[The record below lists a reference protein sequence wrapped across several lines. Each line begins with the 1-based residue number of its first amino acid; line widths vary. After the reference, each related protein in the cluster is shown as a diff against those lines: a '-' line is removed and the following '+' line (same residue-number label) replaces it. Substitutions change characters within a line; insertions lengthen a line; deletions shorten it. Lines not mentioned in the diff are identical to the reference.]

1 MPTIKWMTS
10 IPVAE
15 SADLHALAQSINIEL
30 SIKGEIVWLR
40 GEAESEEALLEID
53 QRLRSIPGALRYR
66 VVEASLLQPIDRLL
80 PTCVEPEGPWHS
92 AASML
97 RVELPSAGL
106 GGQKPDEVE
115 LRLVRTATSEANSTL
130 TPSILECEFAAWSQW
145 ALQSSE
151 ARLSALAFACD
162 ESGHA
167 IIRGLPLP
175 PLAGKRWIE
184 YDNVAVEVGHSWK
197 PAISVETLNRSL
209 SVTSEAI
216 HFFETDG
223 RQRVLDQSSFVM
235 ATRSSIRST
244 AESIGGAT

>member
-15 SADLHALAQSINIEL
+15 SADLHALAQSVNFQL
-30 SIKGEIVWLR
+30 SLKDEIVWLR

-53 QRLRSIPGALRYR
+53 QRLRSIPGAQRYR
-66 VVEASLLQPIDRLL
+66 VVDANLLQPIESVL
-80 PTCVEPEGPWHS
+80 PIRVHLDGPWYS

-97 RVELPSAGL
+97 SVELPSAGL
-106 GGQKPDEVE
+106 AGQKPNEVE
-115 LRLVRTATSEANSTL
+115 LQIVRTATVEANSTL

-151 ARLSALAFACD
+151 ARLSALAFACN
-162 ESGHA
+162 EVGRTM
-167 IIRGLPLP
+167 ICGLPLP

-197 PAISVETLNRSL
+197 PSVSVKTLNRILAAS
-209 SVTSEAI
+209 SEAI
-216 HFFETDG
+216 HFLEVNG
-223 RQRVLDQSSFVM
+223 RHRVLDRASFVM
-235 ATRSSIRST
+235 ATRSSIRTT
-244 AESIGGAT
+244 AGSIGGVM